1 MGGNRNIGHKL
12 AFRLQN
18 SRSVSRSMLL
28 LLIICSI
35 VLWICVYKD
44 SKFYQENVSF
54 CYNYDS
60 LEHVVKGMNLSDDIL
75 R

>member
-1 MGGNRNIGHKL
+1 
-12 AFRLQN
+12 
-18 SRSVSRSMLL
+18 MLL

-35 VLWICVYKD
+35 VLWICGYKD

-75 R
+75 H

>member
-35 VLWICVYKD
+35 VLWICGYKITQRVGSTVHIEAVLLSQD
-44 SKFYQENVSF
+44 RPTDVSNSAF
-54 CYNYDS
+54 KR
-60 LEHVVKGMNLSDDIL
+60 EE
-75 R
+75 